1 MKVIAVN
8 GSPRKT
14 WNTAT
19 LLEHALAG
27 AAGSGAETELVHL
40 YDLEFKGCISCF
52 ACKKIPCWPQP
63 SNRSIVLVNRGE
75 EVQHGKLFRI
85 KGSQVCRGI

>member
-1 MKVIAVN
+1 MVLGTRELSDMAGQGKETVMGIAEEATVF
-8 GSPRKT
+8 GFERHSTTQPAPRQIIH
-14 WNTAT
+14 T
-19 LLEHALAG
+19 LG
-27 AAGSGAETELVHL
+27 RRST
-40 YDLEFKGCISCF
+40 
-52 ACKKIPCWPQP
+52 KIPCWPQP